1 MQNRKNYRISHKICI
16 EPLKYTVGSR
26 NGSEAK
32 FEKKFQN
39 IICKKALANKPT
51 DDVLSLLGGMAGVA
65 IVEVTLA
72 EGRDLY
78 STSSV

>member
-1 MQNRKNYRISHKICI
+1 MAQKPNLKKNN
-16 EPLKYTVGSR
+16 LK
-26 NGSEAK
+26 K
-32 FEKKFQN
+32 

-65 IVEVTLA
+65 VVEVTLA

-78 STSSV
+78 STSSA